1 MKESIFPK
9 YLLTKYAGKC
19 TLHTYGLNTGAA
31 LLPATD
37 RPSVPEIILQK
48 QPELELFPAH
58 HVWGDVTCTDPRK
71 HLFFFLYFTSK

>member
-1 MKESIFPK
+1 VLLLLALRGKKLLFHTGVNHKMKESIFPK

-37 RPSVPEIILQK
+37 RPSVPEIIL
-48 QPELELFPAH
+48 
-58 HVWGDVTCTDPRK
+58 
-71 HLFFFLYFTSK
+71 

>member
-37 RPSVPEIILQK
+37 RPSVPEIIL
-48 QPELELFPAH
+48 
-58 HVWGDVTCTDPRK
+58 
-71 HLFFFLYFTSK
+71 